1 MTTQKQMYGVTEA
14 QVLRD
19 YREAERIY
27 GKYMNLYIM
36 AILSDA
42 QHMIEYRKLKTA
54 KEFLATCRP
63 PNINL
68 NLDKLPPQKIQGK
81 LFRSS
86 VNSAYGSDRD
96 VLQMASV
103 NKCPVYCSKD
113 KL

>member
-1 MTTQKQMYGVTEA
+1 MATQKQMYGVTEA

-54 KEFLATCRP
+54 NQVFDPKMFSFTNYPYPSSPHQTLVFMALP
-63 PNINL
+63 
-68 NLDKLPPQKIQGK
+68 LDSL
-81 LFRSS
+81 
-86 VNSAYGSDRD
+86 
-96 VLQMASV
+96 
-103 NKCPVYCSKD
+103 
-113 KL
+113 

>member
-27 GKYMNLYIM
+27 GEYMNLYIM

-54 KEFLATCRP
+54 NQF
-63 PNINL
+63 INKA
-68 NLDKLPPQKIQGK
+68 KL
-81 LFRSS
+81 LL
-86 VNSAYGSDRD
+86 SDRAREYLD
-96 VLQMASV
+96 RA
-103 NKCPVYCSKD
+103 KGE
-113 KL
+113 

>member
-1 MTTQKQMYGVTEA
+1 VKVVGNASNPTTKPYPRKENNMTTQKQMYGVTEA

-54 KEFLATCRP
+54 NQF
-63 PNINL
+63 INKA
-68 NLDKLPPQKIQGK
+68 KL
-81 LFRSS
+81 LL
-86 VNSAYGSDRD
+86 SDRAREYLD
-96 VLQMASV
+96 RA
-103 NKCPVYCSKD
+103 KGE
-113 KL
+113 